1 MERTHRSP
9 RIHYLLSLLLSIYL
23 FSCSG
28 PAGEGVK
35 LTGKINNPF
44 TDELVLVE
52 KLSGSSIETIDTIPF
67 KSNGKFEAFL
77 KVDDPAFYRLNFFN
91 RQFVNLVLTGNEK
104 EIILEVDGDRPTGLA
119 VIKGSKDTDL
129 LRAIN
134 EAEDKRR
141 SDEKLLNDEAIQAR
155 MNGDGQ
161 TFREIV
167 DQYQRVDAK
176 NRKVLK
182 EKIWEAVPSLAAI
195 FGVNYLDLETDFTFV
210 DSLSQKFDA
219 TLADHP
225 FTVSLKNRLA
235 AYKKLAIG
243 ATAPEIELPSPDGE
257 MVSLSSLKG
266 NYVLIDFWAAWCRPC
281 RAENPNV
288 VKLYRKY
295 QKENFEILGVSLD
308 RTKKAWVKAIE
319 DDGLIWKHVSDLKYF
334 NSQAAE
340 AYRIDAIPATYLI
353 GPDGKILAKGLRGE
367 SLKAK
372 LEEIFG

>member
-1 MERTHRSP
+1 MKAITQFKSFVWLV
-9 RIHYLLSLLLSIYL
+9 LLSVWLI
-23 FSCSG
+23 SCSG
-28 PAGEGVK
+28 SSEEGVK
-35 LTGKINNPF
+35 ISGTINNPF
-44 TDELVLVE
+44 TDETVVVE
-52 KLSGSSIETIDTIPF
+52 KLTGASIETVDTISF
-67 KSNGKFEAFL
+67 KSNGKFKTFL
-77 KVDDPAFYRLNFFN
+77 KVDEPAFYRLNFFN
-91 RQFVNLVLTGNEK
+91 RQFVNLILTGTER
-104 EIILEVDGDRPTGLA
+104 EITIEVDGDRPTGLA
-119 VIKGSKDTDL
+119 VVTGSKDTDL
-129 LRAIN
+129 LKTIN
-134 EAEDKRR
+134 DAEDKRR

-176 NRKVLK
+176 NREVLK
-182 EKIWEAVPSLAAI
+182 QKIWEAAPSLAAI
-195 FGVNYLDLETDFTFV
+195 FGVNYLDLETDIEFI
-210 DSLSQKFDA
+210 DSLSQKFNK

-225 FTVSLKNRLA
+225 FTISLTSRLE
-235 AYKKLAIG
+235 AYKKLAVG
-243 ATAPEIELPSPDGE
+243 ADAPEISLPSPDGS

-288 VKLYRKY
+288 VRLYKKY
-295 QKENFEILGVSLD
+295 QNENFEILGVSLD

-334 NSQAAE
+334 NSQAAQT
-340 AYRIDAIPATYLI
+340 YRVDAIPATYLI